1 MCWSYQ
7 STEWFIISPFQVVC
21 RAWDSVATREL
32 PLEKKVD
39 TKYMQVNV
47 MRNMASVTKKGDDIP
62 THEIDRQCSD
72 ALGM

>member
-1 MCWSYQ
+1 M
-7 STEWFIISPFQVVC
+7 
-21 RAWDSVATREL
+21 AMREL

-47 MRNMASVTKKGDDIP
+47 VRNIASMAKKGDDIP
-62 THEIDRQCSD
+62 THEIDRQCPD